1 MSYKIVKAI
10 FNDYYIIINGTYI
23 STNDYLCKQDIQYTV
38 TGIDE
43 QYIYLINPKT
53 QTLIQQT
60 AEEFAKHWNEILCI
74 KNIYNENIRKNIQQN
89 VFWNENK

>member
-10 FNDYYIIINGTYI
+10 FDDYYIIINDTYI
-23 STNDYLCKQDIQYTV
+23 SANDYLCKQGIEYIVLD
-38 TGIDE
+38 IDE
-43 QYIYLINPKT
+43 QYIYLINQKT

-74 KNIYNENIRKNIQQN
+74 KNTYKENIRKNIQQN